1 MSDMRQLGVVICR
14 HPIENPKWNSK
25 GGHLDAHC
33 AYVAAPGP
41 PGVRKLWPFW
51 PMEDPGLVE
60 PRGIKRHFERSYAD
74 GEWDRTASPNSQ
86 LPISCFHGSH
96 AASLRAKRLGL
107 LSFHR
112 ENHLGGKGVSR
123 PIVVAM
129 TSKLRARSAC
139 VSPAANRPATA

>member
-1 MSDMRQLGVVICR
+1 MSDMRQFGVVICR

-86 LPISCFHGSH
+86 LPISCFHGSPRCSWE
-96 AASLRAKRLGL
+96 APAALASDASLTPDVQRVVVK
-107 LSFHR
+107 
-112 ENHLGGKGVSR
+112 SR
-123 PIVVAM
+123 RI
-129 TSKLRARSAC
+129 ARM
-139 VSPAANRPATA
+139 RPNG